1 MTHRRYML
9 GKVGQPDFPEMIERV
24 RRVSHRVSPRC
35 CVSTLPHASEDLLNG
50 SQEPKWPGRRRKSM
64 GRTSIACLLTAVL
77 TVSCAPGADRSP
89 VSATTL
95 APPPPGSSVPASP
108 SPTPSSPPSLAPSSP
123 PSLLAIEE
131 AQRTWREV
139 RKPDYVFIV
148 NRGCAECDQTLVGS
162 FRITVRQN
170 TVALVERMPMQEPI
184 VLESAP
190 TIDTLL
196 DDIAAHLAENPQ
208 ATAEFDPLLGI
219 PVQAELGDEDSIVV
233 EFFDFDL
240 GHPTD

>member
-1 MTHRRYML
+1 
-9 GKVGQPDFPEMIERV
+9 
-24 RRVSHRVSPRC
+24 
-35 CVSTLPHASEDLLNG
+35 
-50 SQEPKWPGRRRKSM
+50 M

-77 TVSCAPGADRSP
+77 TLSCAPGDDRSTVSTTTSAPLPP
-89 VSATTL
+89 V
-95 APPPPGSSVPASP
+95 SSVPVSP
-108 SPTPSSPPSLAPSSP
+108 SPSASLAPSVS
-123 PSLLAIEE
+123 AIEQ
-131 AQRTWREV
+131 AQQTWREV

-148 NRGCAECDQTLVGS
+148 NRGCTECDQTLVGS

-240 GHPTD
+240 AHPTD